1 MLFGLDWFDMIGTYE
16 ERKVDN
22 FRNDLFCVDT
32 VSVTDRELPYE
43 TAISHK
49 EFNNGNWI
57 ILGWRETKDEAQKYH
72 DEIVEKFLNDKGD
85 VKSITDVYDGI
96 EYYRKKNEEEK

>member
-1 MLFGLDWFDMIGTYE
+1 MFDFGWLDMLGTYE

-32 VSVTDRELPYE
+32 VSVTDRDLPYE

-49 EFNNGNWI
+49 DFNNGDWI
-57 ILGWRETKDEAQKYH
+57 ILGWRGTKEEAQEYH
-72 DEIVEKFLNDKGD
+72 DEIVERFLNDNGEIET
-85 VKSITDVYDGI
+85 VTDAYDNI
-96 EYYRKKNEEEK
+96 KYYRKRNKEEK